1 MKSEKA
7 VKSAKPVKAKSLEIA
22 QAELNEAWRV
32 MHFALRAVIA
42 EPDRILATRG
52 LTRMHHRILFF
63 VAHTPGMSVGELQST
78 LDVTK
83 QALNAPLRQLQ
94 EQNLIDLAKADH
106 DARVREIR
114 LTADGAA
121 LEAKLTGEQHKLFAE
136 AFARAGAEAHQGCR
150 ASSIITARQP
160 SCASAPA
167 LAKAS
172 ANNLFCSPVSFAS
185 SAAPSVVR
193 RLSRTRAS

>member
-1 MKSEKA
+1 MSAEKTP
-7 VKSAKPVKAKSLEIA
+7 AKPVSYSNPVKTAMAKSPEVA
-22 QAELNEAWRV
+22 QGALNEAWRV

-83 QALNAPLRQLQ
+83 QALNAPMRQLQ
-94 EQNLIDLAKADH
+94 TQRLIELAKADH

-114 LTADGAA
+114 LTVDGIA
-121 LEAKLTGEQHKLFAE
+121 LEAKLTGEQEKLFAD
-136 AFARAGAEAHQGCR
+136 AFAKAGERAHDGWR
-150 ASSIITARQP
+150 AVMLELARHAGMK
-160 SCASAPA
+160 S
-167 LAKAS
+167 
-172 ANNLFCSPVSFAS
+172 
-185 SAAPSVVR
+185 
-193 RLSRTRAS
+193 

>member
-1 MKSEKA
+1 MSTKPAATRKVGRTQAAVPATAAEPAKA
-7 VKSAKPVKAKSLEIA
+7 SARAAKPKG
-22 QAELNEAWRV
+22 QAALNEAWRV

-94 EQNLIDLAKADH
+94 VQGLIELAKADH

-114 LTADGAA
+114 LTSEGVA
-121 LEAKLTGEQHKLFAE
+121 LEAKLTGEQDKLFAD
-136 AFARAGAEAHQGCR
+136 AFATAGAQAHEGWR
-150 ASSIITARQP
+150 AVMLE
-160 SCASAPA
+160 
-167 LAKAS
+167 LAKHAGM
-172 ANNLFCSPVSFAS
+172 
-185 SAAPSVVR
+185 R
-193 RLSRTRAS
+193 

>member
-1 MKSEKA
+1 MS
-7 VKSAKPVKAKSLEIA
+7 VKMTTVQRGATPEA
-22 QAELNEAWRV
+22 LNEAWRM

-63 VAHTPGMSVGELQST
+63 VAHTPGMSVGELQTT

-94 EQNLIDLAKADH
+94 TQGLIELAKADH

-114 LTADGAA
+114 LTPDGAS
-121 LEAKLTGEQHKLFAE
+121 LETKLTGEQYKLFAD
-136 AFARAGAEAHQGCR
+136 AFATAGEAAHEGWRAVMAEL
-150 ASSIITARQP
+150 AR
-160 SCASAPA
+160 SPA
-167 LAKAS
+167 A
-172 ANNLFCSPVSFAS
+172 
-185 SAAPSVVR
+185 R
-193 RLSRTRAS
+193 

>member
-1 MKSEKA
+1 MPTDKPPTQS
-7 VKSAKPVKAKSLEIA
+7 VKPAKFARMTSPQIA
-22 QAELNEAWRV
+22 QAALNEAWRV

-94 EQNLIDLAKADH
+94 TQGLIELAKADH

-121 LEAKLTGEQHKLFAE
+121 LEGKLTGEQEKLFAD
-136 AFARAGAEAHQGCR
+136 AFARAGAKAHEGWR
-150 ASSIITARQP
+150 AVMHE
-160 SCASAPA
+160 
-167 LAKAS
+167 LAQHAGMK
-172 ANNLFCSPVSFAS
+172 
-185 SAAPSVVR
+185 
-193 RLSRTRAS
+193 

>member
-1 MKSEKA
+1 MSAEITRTKPA
-7 VKSAKPVKAKSLEIA
+7 AAAKPVKASATRNLDIG
-22 QAELNEAWRV
+22 QAALNEAWRV

-63 VAHTPGMSVGELQST
+63 VAHTPGMSVGDLQTT

-94 EQNLIDLAKADH
+94 TQGLIELAKADH

-121 LEAKLTGEQHKLFAE
+121 LETKLTGEQEKLFAD
-136 AFARAGAEAHQGCR
+136 AFAKAGATAHEGWR
-150 ASSIITARQP
+150 AVMRE
-160 SCASAPA
+160 
-167 LAKAS
+167 LAQHAGMK
-172 ANNLFCSPVSFAS
+172 L
-185 SAAPSVVR
+185 
-193 RLSRTRAS
+193 

>member
-1 MKSEKA
+1 MSAEKIR
-7 VKSAKPVKAKSLEIA
+7 AKPAKPAKTVRPAKTKNPAIA
-22 QAELNEAWRV
+22 QGALNEAWRV

-63 VAHTPGMSVGELQST
+63 VAHSPGMSVGGLQST

-94 EQNLIDLAKADH
+94 TQGLIELAKADH

-121 LEAKLTGEQHKLFAE
+121 LEAKLTGEQEKLFAD
-136 AFARAGAEAHQGCR
+136 AFAKAGERAHEGWR
-150 ASSIITARQP
+150 TVMLVLARHAGMP
-160 SCASAPA
+160 
-167 LAKAS
+167 
-172 ANNLFCSPVSFAS
+172 
-185 SAAPSVVR
+185 
-193 RLSRTRAS
+193 

>member
-1 MKSEKA
+1 MSAEKITA
-7 VKSAKPVKAKSLEIA
+7 QPVRTAKPVKAAKANNPEIA
-22 QAELNEAWRV
+22 QAALNEAWRV

-94 EQNLIDLAKADH
+94 TQSLIDLAKADH

-114 LTADGAA
+114 LTTEGAA

-136 AFARAGAEAHQGCR
+136 AFAKAGATAHQGWLEVM
-150 ASSIITARQP
+150 SELAR
-160 SCASAPA
+160 PA
-167 LAKAS
+167 GM
-172 ANNLFCSPVSFAS
+172 NF
-185 SAAPSVVR
+185 
-193 RLSRTRAS
+193 

>member
-1 MKSEKA
+1 MPAKKITVPPVRTA
-7 VKSAKPVKAKSLEIA
+7 KSAKIGSAKSPEIA
-22 QAELNEAWRV
+22 QAALNEAWRV

-94 EQNLIDLAKADH
+94 TQGLIELAKADH

-114 LTADGAA
+114 LTADGVA
-121 LEAKLTGEQHKLFAE
+121 LEAKITGEQEKLFAD
-136 AFARAGAEAHQGCR
+136 AFAKAGETAHAGWRAVMLEL
-150 ASSIITARQP
+150 ARH
-160 SCASAPA
+160 AGM
-167 LAKAS
+167 K
-172 ANNLFCSPVSFAS
+172 F
-185 SAAPSVVR
+185 
-193 RLSRTRAS
+193 

>member
-1 MKSEKA
+1 MSVEKIPAKLVESAKPVNSEKA
-7 VKSAKPVKAKSLEIA
+7 VKSAKPVKAKSPEIT

-63 VAHTPGMSVGELQST
+63 IAHTPGMSVGELQST

-136 AFARAGAEAHQGCR
+136 AFARAGAEAHEGWR
-150 ASSIITARQP
+150 AVMLELARH
-160 SCASAPA
+160 AGM
-167 LAKAS
+167 K
-172 ANNLFCSPVSFAS
+172 
-185 SAAPSVVR
+185 
-193 RLSRTRAS
+193 

>member
-1 MKSEKA
+1 M
-7 VKSAKPVKAKSLEIA
+7 SAKTPVAKPQTRSAESEN
-22 QAELNEAWRV
+22 QAALNEAWRF

-63 VAHTPGMSVGELQST
+63 VAHTPGMSVGELQTT

-94 EQNLIDLAKADH
+94 TQGLIELAKADH

-114 LTADGAA
+114 LTDAGAE
-121 LEAKLTGEQHKLFAE
+121 LEAQLTGEQQRLFAD
-136 AFARAGAEAHQGCR
+136 AFDKAGAQAHEGWR
-150 ASSIITARQP
+150 AVMLELARH
-160 SCASAPA
+160 AGM
-167 LAKAS
+167 
-172 ANNLFCSPVSFAS
+172 
-185 SAAPSVVR
+185 R
-193 RLSRTRAS
+193 